1 MPLPSISTPIYELVV
16 PSTKKKIKYRPFL
29 VKEQKL
35 LLIALETGEEQGI
48 LDAIIQIFENCI
60 VTPNFKIDDLS
71 LFDVEYI
78 FLNMRAR
85 SIQEDITMRVVC
97 QDDGETEVE
106 VNFMVNDIN
115 VHFPKDHSKEI
126 KLDDKTLLV
135 MKYPNLE
142 YFAKVNFTSETPDPY
157 DLVAS
162 CISRVF
168 VGEDDYGEF
177 TFEEAKEWVET
188 LTNQQFE
195 KIQNFFN
202 TMPTLKHV
210 LKVKNPVTKVE
221 NEVVIEG
228 LANFFA

>member
-85 SIQEDITMRVVC
+85 SIQEEITMRVTC
-97 QDDGETEVE
+97 PDDQETEIE
-106 VNFMVNDIN
+106 VTFQVNDIN
-115 VHFPKDHSKEI
+115 VHFPKEHKKEI
-126 KLDDKTLLV
+126 KLDDNTLLV

-142 YFAKVNFTSETPDPY
+142 YFAKVNFTSEAPDPY

-162 CISRVF
+162 CISKVF

-177 TFEEAKEWVET
+177 SFDEAKEWVEK
-188 LTNQQFE
+188 LTNKQFE
-195 KIQNFFN
+195 MIQEFFN

-210 LKVKNPVTKVE
+210 LKVRNPNTRVE
-221 NEVVIEG
+221 SEIVIEG

>member
-97 QDDGETEVE
+97 QDDGETEV
-106 VNFMVNDIN
+106 
-115 VHFPKDHSKEI
+115 
-126 KLDDKTLLV
+126 
-135 MKYPNLE
+135 
-142 YFAKVNFTSETPDPY
+142 
-157 DLVAS
+157 
-162 CISRVF
+162 
-168 VGEDDYGEF
+168 
-177 TFEEAKEWVET
+177 
-188 LTNQQFE
+188 
-195 KIQNFFN
+195 
-202 TMPTLKHV
+202 
-210 LKVKNPVTKVE
+210 
-221 NEVVIEG
+221 
-228 LANFFA
+228 